1 VIPFPLENKAKD
13 NKPTER
19 MAATRELYLRPRE
32 HNTERGGYLEGIDQ
46 NRASFVEAASKEE
59 RVGRNSGSI
68 IRVFSLFLSPYHVK
82 LQNLLCF
89 S

>member
-46 NRASFVEAASKEE
+46 NRASFFL
-59 RVGRNSGSI
+59 GSI
-68 IRVFSLFLSPYHVK
+68 QGREGWKKFWLYHKSLLFIPFSLS
-82 LQNLLCF
+82 C
-89 S
+89 